1 MMFESS
7 TRRSLPGRKKVGGNP
22 ANNIIPDTS
31 NTNIMIILA
40 DCVQYRVQY
49 VLHDTSIYSDGTVQ
63 GTVPGTQDEWAN
75 GERNKKTT

>member
-1 MMFESS
+1 M
-7 TRRSLPGRKKVGGNP
+7 GGNP

-40 DCVQYRVQY
+40 DCVQYRV
-49 VLHDTSIYSDGTVQ
+49 LHDTSLYSDGTVQ

-75 GERNKKTT
+75 GEKKQKNNNE